1 MKFEL
6 VPGEE
11 SADPNLLRFKPILSD
26 FTGTTFSVRF
36 DWDYPL
42 QVSTGKTP
50 DKVKSQFIDPRMFF
64 DPTSGMFAFNG
75 QPMFSEIPQ
84 QFIRSA
90 AADALKASCEMF
102 SISTVI
108 FVAVA
113 IITSLVLAGLANS
126 VWSFVNLVQLIAYL
140 RFFGAW
146 PANAQLTFECFE
158 KSIYGLSVTDL
169 FWTLI

>member
-1 MKFEL
+1 
-6 VPGEE
+6 
-11 SADPNLLRFKPILSD
+11 
-26 FTGTTFSVRF
+26 
-36 DWDYPL
+36 
-42 QVSTGKTP
+42 
-50 DKVKSQFIDPRMFF
+50 
-64 DPTSGMFAFNG
+64 
-75 QPMFSEIPQ
+75 
-84 QFIRSA
+84 
-90 AADALKASCEMF
+90 MF

-113 IITSLVLAGLANS
+113 IITSLVLAGLAKS